1 MCIRTILYGYEM
13 TDGKLAICQSEASVV
28 REVYDRY
35 IAGETFQKIADSLT
49 ERGVTYFMG
58 SKVWNKNHIARMI
71 GDKRYAG
78 EDHYPPIITAD
89 INDEALMIKVRRSS
103 TKAELPGITKLIK
116 SKLYCSVCGK
126 HYNRKNKWKMRE
138 KWLCS
143 GGCKCGVYLDDKTIF
158 DGIRYAIEKAIR
170 QKQTTTYQGQASYQP
185 TMEITRRNNEIRRM
199 MEQPKFNFKVVADAI
214 MECASEKY
222 ACCEILCHTE
232 LTEEILAAYIKT
244 TVLDEKL
251 IERTIDKIY
260 VDADGKITIRL
271 ISGATI

>member
-13 TDGKLAICQSEASVV
+13 TDGKLAICPSEAFVV

-71 GDKRYAG
+71 GDKRYAE
-78 EDHYPPIITAD
+78 EDHYPPIITVD
-89 INDEALMIKVRRSS
+89 INDEALTIKARRSS
-103 TKAELPGITKLIK
+103 TKAELPGITQLIK

-126 HYNRKNKWKMRE
+126 HYNRKNKWKTRE
-138 KWLCS
+138 KWFCS
-143 GGCKCGVYLDDKTIF
+143 GGCKCGVYLDDKMIF
-158 DGIRYAIEKAIR
+158 DGIQLAIEKAIT
-170 QKQTTTYQGQASYQP
+170 QKQTITYQGQASYQP
-185 TMEITRRNNEIRRM
+185 TIEITRRNNEIRRM
-199 MEQPKFNFKVVADAI
+199 MEQPKFNFKAVADAI
-214 MECASEKY
+214 MKCASEKY

-232 LTEEILAAYIKT
+232 LTKEILAAYIKT

-251 IERTIDKIY
+251 IERTVDKIY
-260 VDADGKITIRL
+260 VDADGRITLKL
-271 ISGATI
+271 ISGAII

>member
-49 ERGVTYFMG
+49 ERGVTYFMD

-71 GDKRYAG
+71 GDKRYVG
-78 EDHYPPIITAD
+78 EDHYPPIITVD
-89 INDEALMIKVRRSS
+89 INDEALTIKARRSS
-103 TKAELPGITKLIK
+103 TKSELPGITQLIK

-126 HYNRKNKWKMRE
+126 HYNRKNKWKTRE
-138 KWLCS
+138 KWFCS

-158 DGIRYAIEKAIR
+158 DGIQLAIENAVY
-170 QKQTTTYQGQASYQP
+170 QNQTITYQGQASYQP
-185 TMEITRRNNEIRRM
+185 TIEITRRNNEIRRM
-199 MEQPKFNFKVVADAI
+199 MEQPKYNFKAVVDAI
-214 MECASEKY
+214 MKCASEKY

-232 LTEEILAAYIKT
+232 LTKEILAAYIKT
-244 TVLDEKL
+244 TVLHEKL

-260 VDADGKITIRL
+260 VDADGRITLKL
-271 ISGATI
+271 ISGAII

>member
-49 ERGVTYFMG
+49 ERDVTYFMD

-89 INDEALMIKVRRSS
+89 INDEALMIKARRSL

-126 HYNRKNKWKMRE
+126 HYNRKNKWKTRE
-138 KWLCS
+138 KWFCA
-143 GGCKCGVYLDDKTIF
+143 GGCGCGVYLDDKTIF
-158 DGIRYAIEKAIR
+158 DGIQFAIEKAIT
-170 QKQTTTYQGQASYQP
+170 QKQTITYQGRASYQP
-185 TMEITRRNNEIRRM
+185 TIEITRRNNEIRRM
-199 MEQPKFNFKVVADAI
+199 MEQPKLNFKATADAI
-214 MECASEKY
+214 MECASQKY
-222 ACCEILCHTE
+222 ACCEILCHAE
-232 LTEEILAAYIKT
+232 LTEEILVAYIKT

-251 IERTIDKIY
+251 IERNTDKIY
-260 VDADGKITIRL
+260 VDADGRITLKL
-271 ISGATI
+271 ISGAII

>member
-13 TDGKLAICQSEASVV
+13 KDGKFVISEGEASVV

-49 ERGVTYFMG
+49 ERGVIYFMD

-71 GDKRYAG
+71 GDKRYVG
-78 EDHYPPIITAD
+78 EDHYPPIITVD
-89 INDEALMIKVRRSS
+89 INDEALTIKARRSS
-103 TKAELPGITKLIK
+103 TKSELPGITQLIK

-126 HYNRKNKWKMRE
+126 HYNRKNKWKTRE

-143 GGCKCGVYLDDKTIF
+143 GGCKCGLYLDDKAIF
-158 DGIRYAIEKAIR
+158 DGIQFAIENAVC
-170 QKQTTTYQGQASYQP
+170 QNQTITYQGQASYQP
-185 TMEITRRNNEIRRM
+185 TIEITRRNNEIRRM
-199 MEQPKFNFKVVADAI
+199 MEQPKYNFKAVVDAI
-214 MECASEKY
+214 MECASQKY
-222 ACCEILCHTE
+222 ACCEILCHTD
-232 LTEEILAAYIKT
+232 LTEEILAEYIKT

-260 VDADGKITIRL
+260 VDADGRITLKL
-271 ISGATI
+271 ISGAII